1 MNTLGHTKRATILWT
16 VSSSNIKRLVYT
28 AFYIPIVANLGGT
41 LNNER

>member
-1 MNTLGHTKRATILWT
+1 MNTLGYKKDRFNFGEQADF
-16 VSSSNIKRLVYT
+16 KRLIYT